1 MQIDT
6 MQTTRMAGRAPVSA
20 VAEQEDQSMSAGM
33 SPHDRTRV
41 ETLLRGEKADL
52 ERSIRGTRS
61 ELDAVLE
68 ARADGSAD
76 DEHDP
81 DGSTLSSDW
90 SRLQGL
96 QSSFAARLAETEEA
110 IARLHAGTYGRCV
123 NCGREIAA
131 ARLAARP
138 VAALCIDCA
147 RELQD

>member
-1 MQIDT
+1 MGDGVSRQDWA
-6 MQTTRMAGRAPVSA
+6 RVRGRLGV
-20 VAEQEDQSMSAGM
+20 
-33 SPHDRTRV
+33 
-41 ETLLRGEKADL
+41 EKADL
-52 ERSIRGTRS
+52 ELSIHGTRS
-61 ELDAVLE
+61 ELEAVLE

-81 DGSTLSSDW
+81 EGSTLSSDW

-110 IARLHAGTYGRCV
+110 IARVDAGSYGRCV

-131 ARLAARP
+131 ARLEARP

-147 RELQD
+147 RELQG